1 MKRNTNIAT
10 RLFAAM
16 VAAATLAGVGVA
28 TASADETAAGT
39 NAVVAADGI
48 AAGGATD
55 AFDAAKYA
63 ATSEGRYDAETAG
76 NDAAAYA
83 DGVARAAKPNLV
95 QLLGEYDS
103 YWQPATETAG
113 GKVLDKTVLDHDDDF
128 VQKINNAAA
137 TPDAAGDG
145 VKTATAQQQ
154 RALVD
159 ADMSAAET
167 LPDSLGPVLGQY
179 FSEGLADGS
188 LNKVSDIFKYDSIST
203 STAKKHFQH
212 PRPFEDRTNGG
223 KNEITDISAGI
234 KRVPDWTDAQG
245 NTHSAEYDGLAGSG
259 SFPSGHTTGAYSWGV
274 ALAGMFP
281 QLAPEILARTSEA
294 GNNRIVLGVHYP
306 LDIMGGRIDGE
317 VQNGYYFATYY
328 DKYVKPAS
336 DQLQSYLAG
345 KCVADGHA
353 TKQDSDYATVTE
365 CVNNLGANASNGYQN
380 AFVDAVSQEPV
391 TDRAS
396 AIRVYT
402 NRLTY
407 GFAKTTSGTAFTAPE
422 GSADLLKIAYP
433 KLHRDQREA
442 ILAKTAID
450 GGYPLDSTSAG
461 WQRINLAAALSATVT
476 LDENGDVVKVEPGA
490 SAPSVIGEEYADK
503 GDHPGSDNNGGSTK
517 PDQPG
522 KDAKQVTVF
531 DITDFHGH
539 IETGQWVEAAYKKLA
554 VDHNPGNSVFV
565 SSGDLVGASPFESS
579 YFKDTPTL
587 NMAKAWGL
595 SVSALG
601 NHELDKGTAD
611 FNDRIADP
619 QYGVDWVAANI
630 SGGALTSERLK
641 PYTIKTVNGKK
652 VAFVGA
658 ITADLKNVVSPSVM
672 QGVTVT
678 DPVEAVNKVA
688 DELSDGDESNGEA
701 DAVVALIHEDGE
713 TIRDDGAGLN
723 ANVDLVY
730 GGHSHRN
737 EYGFTTKSGA
747 PIIEAGSYG
756 RDAAAQDLFIE
767 GSGKNAKVTVQNASQ
782 YDVTFVTNKDG
793 TAPSKG
799 FEGDDNGPAA
809 KVYQQAQAD
818 SAEAGKKV
826 VGTIDKSAD
835 FAKGDWS
842 AETQLGTLN
851 ADAALESAK
860 KTAAGAKA
868 SIGFINPGGLR
879 TDNLDL
885 DGDKQ
890 ITVKEAYSMLPFGN
904 DNSVVDL
911 TGKQL
916 RDVLAQQWQIKDGK
930 SNVVRL
936 GISSN
941 VTFVYTLAEDA
952 NTKAPVATVT
962 DVFVD
967 GKRIADTDTVT
978 VAGNSFLLAGGDGFT
993 GFAANG
999 KPRLT
1004 GTVDVQGLIDYL
1016 GAHKD
1021 VKGDSSP
1028 AGVQVKSSSVEGGKA
1043 SVTFALPVYAHGPK
1057 PIALGLYVNGVDF
1070 GVTKLDSAKPSD
1082 FTVTKT
1088 LSADE
1093 QAKFGSAVASVDPQ
1107 LLYTQAEIDA
1117 AEKAHANG
1125 GDQGG
1130 NNGGSNN
1137 NGGNNGGS
1145 NNNGGNNQGNQ
1156 GNQGNGNGQGGN
1168 GQGNGGAKPQANGK
1182 TPGNGLSAT
1191 GSAVA
1196 GIAAAVVLLAV
1207 AGGVTM
1213 VVRRRQH

>member
-1 MKRNTNIAT
+1 MKPIRFTARMIAA
-10 RLFAAM
+10 L
-16 VAAATLAGVGVA
+16 VAAATLSSVA
-28 TASADETAAGT
+28 IATTTASADESVPAASTVGIS
-39 NAVVAADGI
+39 GI
-48 AAGGATD
+48 AASGATD
-55 AFDAAKYA
+55 AFSETKYA
-63 ATSEGRYDAETAG
+63 ATTEGRYEASVDA
-76 NDAAAYA
+76 NDVTGYAA
-83 DGVARAAKPNLV
+83 VPQTRAAKPNLV

-113 GKVLDKTVLDHDDDF
+113 GKVLNKTVLDHDDAYI
-128 VQKINNAAA
+128 QQINNAAA
-137 TPDAAGDG
+137 EDGDG
-145 VKTATAQQQ
+145 TTATAQQQ

-159 ADMSAAET
+159 ADMSADET
-167 LPDSLGPVLGQY
+167 LPDSLGPVLGEY
-179 FSEGLADGS
+179 FSAGLADGS
-188 LNKVSDIFKYDSIST
+188 LKKVADIFKYDTIST

-223 KNEITDISAGI
+223 KNDITNINENI
-234 KRVPDWTDAQG
+234 MRVPDWTDAQG
-245 NTHSAEYDGLAGSG
+245 NAHSAEYDGLVGSG

-274 ALAGMFP
+274 ALAGMLP
-281 QLAPEILARTSEA
+281 QLAPEILTRTSEA

-317 VQNGYYFATYY
+317 VANGYYWGTYY

-336 DQLQSYLAG
+336 DQLQSYLAA

-353 TKQDSDYATVTE
+353 TKQDTDYATVTE

-380 AFVDAVSQEPV
+380 AFVDAVSKEPV

-396 AIRVYT
+396 ALRVYT

-407 GFAKTTSGTAFTAPE
+407 GFGKTTAGTAFTAPE

-450 GGYPLDSTSAG
+450 GGYPLDSSSDG
-461 WQRINLAAALSATVT
+461 WQRINLAAALSSTVT
-476 LDENGDVVKVEPGA
+476 LNENGDVVKVEPGA
-490 SAPSVIGEEYADK
+490 ATPSVIGEEYADK
-503 GDHPGSDNNGGSTK
+503 GNHPDSDNGGSGN
-517 PDQPG
+517 PSQPG

-539 IETGQWVEAAYKKLA
+539 IETGQWVEAAYQKLA
-554 VDHNPGNSVFV
+554 VQHNPGNSVFV

-579 YFKDTPTL
+579 YFQDTPTL
-587 NMAKAWGL
+587 NMAKAWDL

-611 FNDRIADP
+611 FNNRIAEP
-619 QYGVDWVAANI
+619 KYGIDWVAANI
-630 SGGALTSERLK
+630 TGGSLTSDRLK

-658 ITADLKNVVSPSVM
+658 ITSDLKNVVSPSVM

-678 DPVEAVNKVA
+678 DPVQAVNKVA
-688 DELSDGDESNGEA
+688 DQLSDGDESNGEA
-701 DAVVALIHEDGE
+701 DAVVALIHEDGD
-713 TIRDDGAGLN
+713 TIASDGDGLD

-730 GGHSHRN
+730 AGHSHRN
-737 EYGFTTKSGA
+737 EYGTTTKSGA
-747 PIIEAGSYG
+747 PIIEAGKYG
-756 RDAAAQDLFIE
+756 QDAAVQDLYIE
-767 GSGKNAKVTVQNASQ
+767 GSGKDSKVTVQNASQ
-782 YDVTFVTNKDG
+782 YDVTYVTNKDG
-793 TAPSKG
+793 TAPAKG

-809 KVYQQAQAD
+809 KVYKQAQAD

-826 VGTIDKSAD
+826 VGTIDKSAN
-835 FAKGDWS
+835 FAKGNWS

-860 KTAAGAKA
+860 KTPVGEKA

-904 DNSVVDL
+904 DNSVVTL

-916 RDVLAQQWQIKDGK
+916 KDVLAQQWQIKDGK

-941 VTFVYTLAEDA
+941 VTFVYTLVEDA
-952 NTKAPVATVT
+952 NTKAPVATVS

-967 GKRIADTDTVT
+967 GKQIKDTDTVT
-978 VAGNSFLLAGGDGFT
+978 VAGNSFLLTGGDGFT
-993 GFAANG
+993 GFTAQG
-999 KPRLT
+999 QPQLT

-1016 GAHKD
+1016 ANHKD
-1021 VKGDSSP
+1021 VKADDSP
-1028 AGVQVKSSSVEGGKA
+1028 AGIELKSSSVEGTKA
-1043 SVTFALPVYAHGPK
+1043 SLTFDLPVYANGPK

-1070 GVTKLDSAKPSD
+1070 GVTKLGSAKPSE
-1082 FTVTKT
+1082 FTVAKT

-1093 QAKFGSAVASVDPQ
+1093 AKTFGGTVSTVNPQ
-1107 LLYTQAEIDA
+1107 LLYTDAEIAA
-1117 AEKAHANG
+1117 AEKERANG
-1125 GDQGG
+1125 SGEQGG
-1130 NNGGSNN
+1130 NNN
-1137 NGGNNGGS
+1137 
-1145 NNNGGNNQGNQ
+1145 
-1156 GNQGNGNGQGGN
+1156 QGGN
-1168 GQGNGGAKPQANGK
+1168 SNQNGKPNADKKPTAKPNK
-1182 TPGNGLSAT
+1182 TDLPGT
-1191 GSAVA
+1191 GASIA
-1196 GIAAAVVLLAV
+1196 GILAAVSLLAA
-1207 AGGVTM
+1207 AGGVTI
-1213 VVRRRQH
+1213 VLRRRQQR

>member
-1 MKRNTNIAT
+1 MKGTQVKQVKRNTRIAT

-16 VAAATLAGVGVA
+16 VAAATLSGVGVA
-28 TASADETAAGT
+28 TASADETAAPANG
-39 NAVVAADGI
+39 AAASASAANGI

-55 AFDAAKYA
+55 KFDAAKYA

-76 NDAAAYA
+76 DDATVYS
-83 DGVARAAKPNLV
+83 DGAARAAKPNLV

-113 GKVLDKTVLDHDDDF
+113 GKVLNTTVLDHDDDF

-137 TPDAAGDG
+137 EGGDG
-145 VKTATAQQQ
+145 TTATPQQQ

-167 LPDSLGPVLGQY
+167 LPDSLGPVLGTY

-188 LNKVSDIFKYDSIST
+188 LSKVSDVFKYDTVST

-223 KNEITDISAGI
+223 KNEITDISANV

-317 VQNGYYFATYY
+317 VANGYYWSTYY
-328 DKYVKPAS
+328 DQYVKPAS
-336 DQLQSYLAG
+336 DQLQSYLAA

-353 TKQDSDYATVTE
+353 TKQDSDYATVSE
-365 CVNNLGANASNGYQN
+365 CVDNLGANAANGYTN
-380 AFVDAVSQEPV
+380 GFVDAVSQEPI

-396 AIRVYT
+396 ALRVYR

-407 GFAKTTSGTAFTAPE
+407 GFAKTTAGTTFTAPE

-461 WQRINLAAALSATVT
+461 WQRLDLAAALSAKVT
-476 LDENGDVVKVEPGA
+476 LNENGDVVKVEPGA
-490 SAPSVIGEEYADK
+490 SAPSVIGEQYADN
-503 GDHPGSDNNGGSTK
+503 GGHPDSDGNGGSTK

-539 IETGQWVEAAYKKLA
+539 IETGQWIEAAYKKLA
-554 VDHNPGNSVFV
+554 ADHNPGNSVFV

-579 YFKDTPTL
+579 YFKDKPTL
-587 NMAKAWGL
+587 EMAKAWGL

-601 NHELDKGTAD
+601 NHELDKGTGD

-619 QYGVDWVAANI
+619 QYGIDWVAANI
-630 SGGALTSERLK
+630 SGGKLTSDRLK
-641 PYTIKTVNGKK
+641 PYTIKTINGKK

-678 DPVEAVNKVA
+678 DPVQAVNKVA
-688 DELSDGDESNGEA
+688 DQLSDGDQSNGEA
-701 DAVVALIHEDGE
+701 DAVVALVHEDGD
-713 TIRDDGAGLN
+713 TLASDGDGFD

-730 GGHSHRN
+730 AGHSHRN
-737 EYGFTTKSGA
+737 EYGTTTKSGA
-747 PIIEAGSYG
+747 PILEAGKYG
-756 RDAAAQDLFIE
+756 QDAAAQDLFIE
-767 GSGKNAKVTVQNASQ
+767 GTGKDSKVTVKNVSQ
-782 YDVTFVTNKDG
+782 YDITYVTNKDG

-799 FEGDDNGPAA
+799 FEGDPNGPAA
-809 KVYQQAQAD
+809 KVYQQAQKD
-818 SAEAGKKV
+818 SASAGEQV
-826 VGTIDKSAD
+826 VGTIDKSAN

-860 KTAAGAKA
+860 KTEVGRNAT
-868 SIGFINPGGLR
+868 IGFINPGGLR

-885 DGDKQ
+885 DGNKR

-916 RDVLAQQWQIKDGK
+916 KTVLAQQWQEKDGK

-941 VTFVYTLAEDA
+941 VTFTYTLMPDA
-952 NTKAPVATVT
+952 NTKVPVATVT
-962 DVFVD
+962 DVYVD
-967 GKRIADTDTVT
+967 GKQIKDDDTVT
-978 VAGNSFLLAGGDGFT
+978 VAANSFLLSGGDGFT
-993 GFAANG
+993 GFKAQGA
-999 KPRLT
+999 PRLT

-1016 GAHKD
+1016 GAHPD
-1021 VKGDSSP
+1021 VKGDESP
-1028 AGVQVKSSSVEGGKA
+1028 AGVQLKSSSIEGGK
-1043 SVTFALPVYAHGPK
+1043 VTLTFGLPVYANGPK
-1057 PIALGLYVNGVDF
+1057 PLALGLYVNGVDF
-1070 GVTKLDSAKPSD
+1070 GVNDLGSAKPSE

-1088 LSADE
+1088 LTADE
-1093 QAKFGSAVASVDPQ
+1093 RAKFGTAITAVYPQ
-1107 LLYTQAEIDA
+1107 MLYTQTEIDTA
-1117 AEKAHANG
+1117 KKAHADG
-1125 GDQGG
+1125 GQGGQGGGQGGQPSQGGQGGQGDQGG
-1130 NNGGSNN
+1130 QSQNPTPGK
-1137 NGGNNGGS
+1137 
-1145 NNNGGNNQGNQ
+1145 
-1156 GNQGNGNGQGGN
+1156 GNGSTGANGAGKGN
-1168 GQGNGGAKPQANGK
+1168 GS
-1182 TPGNGLSAT
+1182 GLSDT
-1191 GSAVA
+1191 GASVA
-1196 GIAAAVVLLAV
+1196 AIAAAVVLLAA
-1207 AGGVTM
+1207 AGGVT
-1213 VVRRRQH
+1213 VAVRRRQQH

>member
-1 MKRNTNIAT
+1 M
-10 RLFAAM
+10 LAAF
-16 VAAATLAGVGVA
+16 VAAATLSSVA
-28 TASADETAAGT
+28 IATTTASADESTPATSAAG
-39 NAVVAADGI
+39 VRGI

-55 AFDAAKYA
+55 AFDETKYA
-63 ATSEGRYDAETAG
+63 ATSEGRYDAETDA
-76 NDAAAYA
+76 NDASGYAAA
-83 DGVARAAKPNLV
+83 PQARAAKPNLV

-113 GKVLDKTVLDHDDDF
+113 GKVLNKTVLDHDDAYI
-128 VQKINNAAA
+128 QQINNAAA
-137 TPDAAGDG
+137 EGGDG
-145 VKTATAQQQ
+145 TTATAQQQ

-167 LPDSLGPVLGQY
+167 LPDSLGPVLGGY
-179 FSEGLADGS
+179 FSAGLADGS
-188 LNKVSDIFKYDSIST
+188 LKKVADIFKYDTIST

-223 KNEITDISAGI
+223 KNEITNINGNI

-274 ALAGMFP
+274 ALAGMLP
-281 QLAPEILARTSEA
+281 QLAPEILTRTSEA

-317 VQNGYYFATYY
+317 VANGYYWSTYY

-336 DQLQSYLAG
+336 DQLQSYLAA

-380 AFVDAVSQEPV
+380 DFVDAVSKEPV

-396 AIRVYT
+396 ALRVYT

-407 GFAKTTSGTAFTAPE
+407 GFDKTTDGTEFTAPE

-450 GGYPLDSTSAG
+450 GGYPLDSSSAG

-476 LDENGDVVKVEPGA
+476 LNENGDVVKVEPGA
-490 SAPSVIGEEYADK
+490 AAPSVIGEEYADN
-503 GDHPGSDNNGGSTK
+503 GNHPDSDNNGSTK

-539 IETGQWVEAAYKKLA
+539 IETGQWMEAAYQKLA
-554 VDHNPGNSVFV
+554 VQHNPGNSVFV

-579 YFKDTPTL
+579 YFQDTPTL

-611 FNDRIADP
+611 FNNRIADP
-619 QYGVDWVAANI
+619 QYGIDWVAANI
-630 SGGALTSERLK
+630 SGGALTSDRLK
-641 PYTIKTVNGKK
+641 PYTIKTANGKK

-658 ITADLKNVVSPSVM
+658 ITSDLKNVVSPSVM

-678 DPVEAVNKVA
+678 DPVQAVNKVA
-688 DELSDGDESNGEA
+688 DQLSDGDESNGEA

-713 TIRDDGAGLN
+713 TIASDGEGLN

-737 EYGFTTKSGA
+737 EYGTTTKSGA
-747 PIIEAGSYG
+747 PIIEAGKYG
-756 RDAAAQDLFIE
+756 QDAAAQDLYIE
-767 GSGKNAKVTVQNASQ
+767 GTGKNAKVTVQNASQ

-809 KVYQQAQAD
+809 KVYKQAQAD

-860 KTAAGAKA
+860 KTSVGAKA

-890 ITVKEAYSMLPFGN
+890 ITVKEAYSMLPFSN
-904 DNSVVDL
+904 DNSVVTL

-916 RDVLAQQWQIKDGK
+916 KDVLAQQWQIKDGK

-941 VTFVYTLAEDA
+941 VTFVYTLTEDA

-967 GKRIADTDTVT
+967 GKQVKDDDAVT

-993 GFAANG
+993 GFTAQG
-999 KPRLT
+999 QPQLT

-1016 GAHKD
+1016 ADHKD
-1021 VKGDSSP
+1021 VKGDASP
-1028 AGVQVKSSSVEGGKA
+1028 AGIELKSSSVEDAKA
-1043 SVTFALPVYAHGPK
+1043 SLTFDLPVYANGPK
-1057 PIALGLYVNGVDF
+1057 PLALGLYVNGVDF
-1070 GVTKLDSAKPSD
+1070 GVTKLGEAKPSE

-1093 QAKFGSAVASVDPQ
+1093 AKTFGSSVSTVNPQ
-1107 LLYTQAEIDA
+1107 LLYTDAEIAD
-1117 AEKAHANG
+1117 AEKAHSNG
-1125 GDQGG
+1125 SGEQ
-1130 NNGGSNN
+1130 
-1137 NGGNNGGS
+1137 
-1145 NNNGGNNQGNQ
+1145 GGNNQG
-1156 GNQGNGNGQGGN
+1156 GNNQGGN
-1168 GQGNGGAKPQANGK
+1168 NQGGNNQGGNNQGGKPNADKKPTAKPNKADL
-1182 TPGNGLSAT
+1182 PGT
-1191 GSAVA
+1191 GASVA
-1196 GIAAAVVLLAV
+1196 GIVAAVILLAAA
-1207 AGGVTM
+1207 GGATIAL
-1213 VVRRRQH
+1213 RRRQQR

>member
-1 MKRNTNIAT
+1 MH
-10 RLFAAM
+10 
-16 VAAATLAGVGVA
+16 VAARLIAAVAAVATLSSVAVA
-28 TASADETAAGT
+28 TASANEPASPAASATG
-39 NAVVAADGI
+39 VS
-48 AAGGATD
+48 AGGATGK
-55 AFDAAKYA
+55 FDAAKYA
-63 ATSEGRYDAETAG
+63 TTSEGRYDAAAAG
-76 NDAAAYA
+76 NDVSGYAA
-83 DGVARAAKPNLV
+83 GPTARAAKPNLV

-113 GKVLDKTVLDHDDDF
+113 GKVLNKTVLDHDDQF
-128 VQKINNAAA
+128 VQQINNAAA
-137 TPDAAGDG
+137 QGGDG
-145 VKTATAQQQ
+145 KTATAQQQ

-159 ADMSAAET
+159 ADLSAAET
-167 LPDSLGPVLGQY
+167 LPDSLGPVLGKY
-179 FSEGLADGS
+179 FSDGLADGS
-188 LNKVSDIFKYDSIST
+188 LNKVSDIFKYDTIST
-203 STAKKHFQH
+203 SAAKTHFQH
-212 PRPFEDRTNGG
+212 PRPFEDRTDGG
-223 KNEITDISAGI
+223 RNDITDISAGI

-259 SFPSGHTTGAYSWGV
+259 SFPSGHTTGAYSWGI

-317 VQNGYYFATYY
+317 AQNGYYWSTFY
-328 DKYVKPAS
+328 DQYVKPAS
-336 DQLQSYLAG
+336 DQLQAYLAA

-353 TKQDSDYATVTE
+353 AKQASDYATVTA
-365 CVNNLGANASNGYQN
+365 CVNNLGANASNGYTN
-380 AFVDAVSQEPV
+380 GFVDAVSKQTV
-391 TDRAS
+391 TDRKS
-396 AIRVYT
+396 AIAVYT

-407 GFAKTTSGTAFTAPE
+407 GFPKTTAGTTFTAPE

-476 LDENGDVVKVEPGA
+476 LNENGDVVKVEPGA
-490 SAPSVIGEEYADK
+490 SAPSVIGEQYAD
-503 GDHPGSDNNGGSTK
+503 NGGHPDSDGNGSTT

-565 SSGDLVGASPFESS
+565 SSGDLVGASPFESA
-579 YFKDTPTL
+579 YFQDKPTL
-587 NMAKAWGL
+587 EMAKAWGL

-601 NHELDKGTAD
+601 NHELDKGTGD

-619 QYGVDWVAANI
+619 QYGIDWVAANI
-630 SGGALTSERLK
+630 SGGKLTSDRLK
-641 PYTIKTVNGKK
+641 PYTIKTINGKK

-678 DPVEAVNKVA
+678 DPVQAVNKVA
-688 DELSDGDESNGEA
+688 DQLSDGDPSNGEA
-701 DAVVALIHEDGE
+701 DAVVALIHEDAD
-713 TIRDDGAGLN
+713 TIRDDGAGLD

-737 EYGFTTKSGA
+737 KYGSTTKSGA

-756 RDAAAQDLFIE
+756 RDAAAQDLFID
-767 GSGKNAKVTVQNASQ
+767 GTGKDAKVTVRNASQ

-799 FEGDDNGPAA
+799 FEGDPNGPAA
-809 KVYQQAQAD
+809 KVYKQAQAD
-818 SAEAGKKV
+818 SAEAGDKV

-851 ADAALESAK
+851 ADAALESARN
-860 KTAAGAKA
+860 TEVGRNAT
-868 SIGFINPGGLR
+868 IGFINPGGLR
-879 TDNLDL
+879 TDNLDP
-885 DGDKQ
+885 DGNKQ
-890 ITVKEAYSMLPFGN
+890 ITVKEAYGMLPFGN

-916 RDVLAQQWQIKDGK
+916 KAVLAQQWQEKDGK

-941 VTFVYTLAEDA
+941 VTFTYTLTPDA
-952 NTKAPVATVT
+952 NTKVPVATVT
-962 DVFVD
+962 DVYVD
-967 GKRIADTDTVT
+967 GKQIKDDDTVT
-978 VAGNSFLLAGGDGFT
+978 VAANSFLLSGGDGFT
-993 GFAANG
+993 GFTAQGA
-999 KPRLT
+999 PRLT

-1016 GAHKD
+1016 GRHKD
-1021 VKGDSSP
+1021 VKGDESP
-1028 AGVQVKSSSVEGGKA
+1028 AGVQLKSSSVENGK
-1043 SVTFALPVYAHGPK
+1043 VTLTFGLPVYANGPK
-1057 PIALGLYVNGVDF
+1057 PLALGLYVNGVDF
-1070 GVTKLDSAKPSD
+1070 GVNDLGSAKPSE

-1088 LSADE
+1088 LTADE
-1093 QAKFGSAVASVDPQ
+1093 LAKFGSAITSVYPQ
-1107 LLYTQAEIDA
+1107 MLYTQAEIDA
-1117 AEKAHANG
+1117 AKQARANG
-1125 GDQGG
+1125 GQPSQPGQPG
-1130 NNGGSNN
+1130 QPS
-1137 NGGNNGGS
+1137 
-1145 NNNGGNNQGNQ
+1145 QP
-1156 GNQGNGNGQGGN
+1156 GQGGEPQN
-1168 GQGNGGAKPQANGK
+1168 PTPGKGDGGKTGGTTTGKGKANGR
-1182 TPGNGLSAT
+1182 TAGLSRT
-1191 GSAVA
+1191 GASVA
-1196 GIAAAVVLLAV
+1196 GIVAVVVLLAA
-1207 AGGVTM
+1207 AGGATVA
-1213 VVRRRQH
+1213 VRRRQH